1 MEDENYIEF
10 LDDTEELRELVKIFN
25 ICSWTYHERFL
36 VSKNIF
42 EMKELLKAN
51 NFNIKKTITMM
62 LEIAKIFV
70 INYNSNLNKNN

>member
-1 MEDENYIEF
+1 MQDENYIEF
-10 LDDTEELRELVKIFN
+10 LDGAEELKQLVNIFN
-25 ICSWTYHERFL
+25 LCTWTYHDRYF

-42 EMKELLKAN
+42 EMKELLKAR
-51 NFNIKKTITMM
+51 NFNVKKSISLM